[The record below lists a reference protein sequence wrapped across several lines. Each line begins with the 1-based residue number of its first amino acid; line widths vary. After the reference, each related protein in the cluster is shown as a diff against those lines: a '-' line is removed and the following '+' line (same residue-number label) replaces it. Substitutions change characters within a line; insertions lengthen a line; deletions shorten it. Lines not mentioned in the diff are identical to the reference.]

1 MRRFDTAYL
10 SNDGSDTSFSFNKTR
25 LKFAAS
31 YSLEKYEK
39 VLHWNNGYLEV
50 FVAEKGLKYGKEKAN
65 SRSGY

>member
-10 SNDGSDTSFSFNKTR
+10 SNDGSDTSSFFNKTR

-50 FVAEKGLKYGKEKAN
+50 FVA
-65 SRSGY
+65 